1 MKKKIIAGNWKMNK
15 DFFAARDFFN
25 SINEKIGN
33 KPPTKS
39 TCILCVPSPYLLR
52 ASKSRIKPNL
62 LFGAQDVSSHPQ
74 GAYTGEIS
82 ADMLT
87 SCEVDCCIVGHSERR
102 EYHHESNQLLNQK
115 LFRLQENKILPIY
128 CIGESLAQRESGDT
142 QKVLQTQLAE
152 GLKDFVPTQGLIV
165 AYEPIWAIGTGK
177 AATAEMAQEVHGFIR
192 QWLSKNYSPAI
203 AAEIPILYGGSMKP
217 ANIKELIS
225 QPDIDGGLIGGAAL
239 ETTSYWEMVQ
249 IAEGV

>member
-1 MKKKIIAGNWKMNK
+1 MKKTIIAGNWKMNK

-25 SINEKIGN
+25 AINEKVASQ
-33 KPPTKS
+33 PLSKS

-52 ASKSRIKPNL
+52 ASKSRIKPDL
-62 LFGAQDVSSHPQ
+62 LFGSQDLSAHNQ
-74 GAYTGEIS
+74 GAFTGEIS
-82 ADMLT
+82 ADMLA

-115 LFRLQENKILPIY
+115 LFRLQENNILPIY
-128 CIGESLAQRESGDT
+128 CIGESLAQRESGNT
-142 QKVLQTQLAE
+142 EKVLQTQLEE
-152 GLKDFVPTQGLIV
+152 GLKDFQPSQGLII

-177 AATAEMAQEVHGFIR
+177 AATAETAQEVHRFIR

-203 AAEIPILYGGSMKP
+203 AEQTPILYGGSVKP
-217 ANIKELIS
+217 ANIKELIA

-239 ETTSYWEMVQ
+239 DVSSYWEMVQ